1 MTPLETTRISLST
14 GVTLKVAQGGP
25 ADGEPIILLHGF
37 PESHRTWRHVAPAL
51 AEEYRVIVPDQRGFG
66 ASDKPAGVE
75 KYKVDETVADIL
87 ALADAYGIDR
97 FTLVGHDWGG
107 AVAWAM
113 ALKHAER
120 LNRLVIV
127 NAPHPLVFQR
137 SVIEDREQR
146 LASQYIRLFR
156 SEMMEKTIDAM
167 GVETF
172 FEKSF
177 GSHVDLAQIPAA
189 ERQAYIADWKQEGA
203 LTAMLNWYRASQLVV
218 PAPEEGEPRPA
229 WTRGP
234 FPSVTVPTLVI
245 WGMKDKALLPL
256 QLEGLNM
263 LVDDLEIVRVAEAG
277 HFIPWERP
285 EPVVAAIRT
294 FTKRGQNSS
303 KEGVGPST

>member
-1 MTPLETTRISLST
+1 VTLETTRISLST

-25 ADGEPIILLHGF
+25 AGAEAVILLHGF

-51 AEEYRVIVPDQRGFG
+51 AQEYRVIAPDQRGFG
-66 ASDKPAGVE
+66 ASDKPVGVDR
-75 KYKVDETVADIL
+75 YRIDETVGDIL

-107 AVAWAM
+107 AVAWAT

-120 LNRLVIV
+120 LHRLVIV

-156 SEMMEKTIDAM
+156 SPMMEKTIDAM
-167 GVETF
+167 GVEVF

-177 GSHVDLAQIPAA
+177 ASHVDLAQIPTA
-189 ERQAYIADWKQEGA
+189 ERQAYLADWKQEGA

-218 PAPEEGEPRPA
+218 PEPDEGEPRPA
-229 WTRGP
+229 WTRVP
-234 FPSVTVPTLVI
+234 FPSVKVPTLVV
-245 WGMKDKALLPL
+245 WGMQDKALLPI
-256 QLEGLNM
+256 QLEGLNV
-263 LVDDLEIVRVAEAG
+263 LVDDLEVARVEDAG
-277 HFIPWERP
+277 HFVPWERP
-285 EPVVAAIRT
+285 EPVVAAIRS
-294 FTKRGQNSS
+294 FMKRGENS
-303 KEGVGPST
+303 